1 MRRLHLIVFIFIINF
16 TFAQTKQFIYDYI
29 SIPDSTQKE
38 VSHSEL
44 MLLNI
49 AEDKS
54 DYFGNDQF
62 VSDSTLLAD
71 SKKGLMTMPPNKSM
85 NTDRV
90 LKTPN
95 SDVIRYN
102 TRKGFTKYYVDENL
116 KYKWTLHPEYLSILN
131 YKAQKATT
139 EFGGRKWIA
148 WFAKDIPFQDGP
160 YKFKGL
166 PGLIV
171 KIEDETKSHSFE
183 LKGIK
188 NSSYDFTYPE
198 LNNYTKVNLTQE
210 KFKKMYLNY
219 RNDPAADLVG
229 KFPDQRDSEG
239 NFKKG
244 MEIFREFQKLRKDA
258 VKKDN
263 NIIEIDLIK

>member
-1 MRRLHLIVFIFIINF
+1 MKKLHVLVFILIINF
-16 TFAQTKQFIYDYI
+16 TFAQTKQFVYEYI
-29 SIPDSTQKE
+29 SIPDSTQKA

-95 SDVIRYN
+95 SDVIKYN

-116 KYKWTLHPEYLSILN
+116 KYKWTLHLMKNI
-131 YKAQKATT
+131 
-139 EFGGRKWIA
+139 
-148 WFAKDIPFQDGP
+148 
-160 YKFKGL
+160 
-166 PGLIV
+166 
-171 KIEDETKSHSFE
+171 KIN
-183 LKGIK
+183 IK
-188 NSSYDFTYPE
+188 
-198 LNNYTKVNLTQE
+198 V
-210 KFKKMYLNY
+210 
-219 RNDPAADLVG
+219 
-229 KFPDQRDSEG
+229 
-239 NFKKG
+239 
-244 MEIFREFQKLRKDA
+244 
-258 VKKDN
+258 
-263 NIIEIDLIK
+263 

>member
-1 MRRLHLIVFIFIINF
+1 MKKLHVLVFILIINF
-16 TFAQTKQFIYDYI
+16 TFAQTKQFVYEYI
-29 SIPDSTQKE
+29 SIPDSTQKA

-95 SDVIRYN
+95 SDQIKYI
-102 TRKGFTKYYVDENL
+102 TRVGFNKYFVDENINFN
-116 KYKWTLHPEYLSILN
+116 WTLHPEYLSILN

-139 EFGGRKWIA
+139 EFGGRKWIT

-171 KIEDETKSHSFE
+171 KIEDETKSHLFE

-188 NSSYDFTYPE
+188 NLNYDFIYPDNSFDNKIK
-198 LNNYTKVNLTQE
+198 LSNK
-210 KFKKMYLNY
+210 KFIKTFKENRKY
-219 RNDPAADLVG
+219 PAIA
-229 KFPDQRDSEG
+229 
-239 NFKKG
+239 
-244 MEIFREFQKLRKDA
+244 MKLRYPKAEDA
-258 VKKDN
+258 EMIKEIEKHLLEEIKKDN